1 MSIDSATYT
10 NFFGPKDQS
19 HADLESGPKDQSHA
33 DLSPIFE
40 EKFPETRC
48 MRDIPLKKRIV
59 LLNGHGTSSF

>member
-1 MSIDSATYT
+1 MCHDILRGGAFTGRGKSCR
-10 NFFGPKDQS
+10 
-19 HADLESGPKDQSHA
+19 SGPKDQSHA